1 MKYPET
7 LIGKLLA
14 WRVRNVSDR
23 NFIIILSVLIGLTSG
38 MTAILLS
45 LAITEIHHI
54 LTGGFTAQ
62 SSNYLYIAYPVVGI
76 LITLG
81 MLKFLYR
88 DYFDHG
94 ITNVLEA
101 IANKESIVKIRSTI
115 YFIFG
120 SLITVGSGGSV
131 GMEASLVMGGS
142 AAGSNIAR
150 YLHLPYQSR
159 MLLLGCGVA
168 GAVAAFFKAP
178 IAGMIFGLE
187 VLMLDLTMAS
197 LVPLLMA
204 SLSGI
209 LISNVILGDSLVFNF
224 ALDTPFY
231 PANIP
236 YYAAF
241 GVFAALVSVY
251 FTRITNFMEDLFGEF
266 RRTFA
271 RGLVGAI
278 ILGILIFLFPPL
290 YGEGYEAIRALEN
303 GNAVNLLHNSLF
315 FDMRDQQG
323 IMLAF
328 LGAII
333 IFKAFAVAI
342 TLGSGGIGGYFAPS
356 LFVGGVSGYF
366 FAHFV
371 NKIGF
376 LGQISESNFLLVGMG
391 GVMSGIFHAPL
402 TGVFLIAELTEG
414 YTYIIPLMLVSTI
427 SYTVTIFFEPHSLFT
442 KKLAQK
448 GDLITHHKDKAILTM
463 MKMEKLID
471 KDHSPIDPE
480 RTLGHILRHEVAESN
495 RNIFPVVDKN
505 NKLLGIILLD
515 DIRKLLLKTEKH
527 NQLKAKDLMHDPP
540 DYLYTNED
548 MDKVIKK
555 FDDSGAWNLPVLN
568 ESGKYVGFISKS
580 RIYSAYRGLLV
591 QFSEE

>member
-14 WRVRNVSDR
+14 WRVRHVSDR

-38 MTAILLS
+38 ITAILLRM
-45 LAITEIHHI
+45 AISEIHHL
-54 LTGGFTAQ
+54 LTGGFTAE
-62 SSNYLYIAYPVVGI
+62 STNYLYIAYPVIGI
-76 LITLG
+76 LITLA

-101 IANKESIVKIRSTI
+101 IAKKESVVRIRSTL

-142 AAGSNIAR
+142 SAGSNIAR

-187 VLMLDLTMAS
+187 VLMLDLTMGS

-209 LISNVILGDSLVFNF
+209 LISNIVLGNNLVFNF
-224 ALDTPFY
+224 TLDTPFH
-231 PANIP
+231 AVHIP
-236 YYAAF
+236 HYLAL

-266 RRTFA
+266 KRTFA
-271 RGLVGAI
+271 RGLIGALV
-278 ILGILIFLFPPL
+278 LGLLIFLFPPL
-290 YGEGYEAIRALEN
+290 YGEGYEAIRALES
-303 GNAVNLLHNSLF
+303 GNANELLNNSLF
-315 FDMRDQQG
+315 FEMREQQG
-323 IMLAF
+323 IILAF

-356 LFVGGVSGYF
+356 LFVGGVSGFF
-366 FAHFV
+366 FARLI
-371 NKIGF
+371 NSIGF
-376 LGQISESNFLLVGMG
+376 LGEVSESNFLLVGMG

-402 TGVFLIAELTEG
+402 TGVFLIAELTQG
-414 YTYIIPLMLVSTI
+414 YTFIIPLMLVSTI

-471 KDHSPIDPE
+471 RDHNPIDPN
-480 RTLGHILRHEVAESN
+480 RTLGHILRHEIAEST
-495 RNIFPVVDKN
+495 RNIFPVLDKDN
-505 NKLLGIILLD
+505 NLLGIILLD
-515 DIRKLLLKTEKH
+515 DIRKFLLKTEKH
-527 NQLKAKDLMHDPP
+527 NELKAKDLMQEPP
-540 DYLYTNED
+540 DYLYTHED
-548 MDKVIKK
+548 MDVVIKK

-568 ESGKYVGFISKS
+568 EDGKYEGFISKS
-580 RIYSAYRGLLV
+580 RIFSVYRGLLV

>member
-14 WRVRNVSDR
+14 WRVRHISDR
-23 NFIIILSVLIGLTSG
+23 NFIIILSGLIGLVSG
-38 MTAILLS
+38 LAAILLS
-45 LAITEIHHI
+45 YTISEIHHI
-54 LTGGFTAQ
+54 LTGGFTAE
-62 SSNYLYIAYPVVGI
+62 SSNYLYIAYPVGGI
-76 LITLG
+76 MITLA

-209 LISNVILGDSLVFNF
+209 LISNIVLGDNLVFNF

-231 PANIP
+231 PSNIP
-236 YYAAF
+236 YYIVF
-241 GVFAALVSVY
+241 GIFAALISVY
-251 FTRITNFMEDLFGEF
+251 FTRVTNFMEDLFGEF
-266 RRTFA
+266 RRTFT
-271 RGLVGAI
+271 RGLIGAI
-278 ILGILIFLFPPL
+278 LLGVLIFLFPPL

-303 GNAVNLLHNSLF
+303 GNATNLLQNSLF
-315 FDMRDQQG
+315 FDMRSQEG

-342 TLGSGGIGGYFAPS
+342 TLGSGGVGGYFAPS
-356 LFVGGVSGYF
+356 LFIGGVSGYF
-366 FAHFV
+366 FAHLV

-376 LGQISESNFLLVGMG
+376 LGEISESNFLLVGMG

-402 TGVFLIAELTEG
+402 TGVFLIAELTQG

-471 KDHSPIDPE
+471 TDHSPVDPE
-480 RTLGHILRHEVAESN
+480 NSLGHILRNEVAESN
-495 RNIFPVVDKN
+495 RNIFPVVDKKQ
-505 NKLLGIILLD
+505 KLLGIILLD

-540 DYLYTNED
+540 DYLYKNED

-555 FDDSGAWNLPVLN
+555 FDDTGAWNLPVLDH
-568 ESGKYVGFISKS
+568 EGKYEGFVSKS